1 MARTQPAP
9 HWLEAEDLKIKTHR
23 SPCLLCFIMF
33 HINPKGTRYQ
43 WRSQCITG
51 SVSQLLHEDWSTEQ
65 PNPTDFHDCSSNS
78 IISSSL
84 LQFTFHAHGARAHTR
99 EEWQQVK
106 QSCSRSHGALL
117 PVGSINGTLQPALAV
132 SELCSQWL
140 WKGTEHKVDRKRGVL
155 TALHGLLG
163 CSEEV
168 LQSGL
173 YRSAFLL
180 LPCLPPGSSAPVCGC
195 VCLFWV
201 ALLDQKKKAH
211 VTLGRRWAVESILMF
226 IYVCDRVNNI
236 NIIMRMMIWG
246 SNSDVHT
253 AHTEDSK
260 KNESWKWDFTW

>member
-1 MARTQPAP
+1 MSLLQNRITMARTQPAP
-9 HWLEAEDLKIKTHR
+9 HWFEDLKIKTHR

-33 HINPKGTRYQ
+33 HINPKVTRYQ
-43 WRSQCITG
+43 CRSQCITG
-51 SVSQLLHEDWSTEQ
+51 SVSQLLHEVWSTEQ

-99 EEWQQVK
+99 EEWPQVK
-106 QSCSRSHGALL
+106 QSCSRSHGALS
-117 PVGSINGTLQPALAV
+117 PVTCGINGTLQPVLAV

-140 WKGTEHKVDRKRGVL
+140 WKGTEDKVDRKRGVL

-180 LPCLPPGSSAPVCGC
+180 LPACHRAQVRLCVGVC
-195 VCLFWV
+195 VCFGWP
-201 ALLDQKKKAH
+201 
-211 VTLGRRWAVESILMF
+211 
-226 IYVCDRVNNI
+226 Y
-236 NIIMRMMIWG
+236 
-246 SNSDVHT
+246 
-253 AHTEDSK
+253 
-260 KNESWKWDFTW
+260 

>member
-1 MARTQPAP
+1 MYLHVFALNCAKLLTHKRSKKSVSFHNRILKFLMSLLQSRITMARTQPAP

-23 SPCLLCFIMF
+23 SPCLLCLIMF

-43 WRSQCITG
+43 CRSQCITG

-99 EEWQQVK
+99 GRMTASQTVVFT
-106 QSCSRSHGALL
+106 L
-117 PVGSINGTLQPALAV
+117 PRCAVTCGINGTLQPALAV

-180 LPCLPPGSSAPVCGC
+180 LPACHGAQVRLCVGVC
-195 VCLFWV
+195 VCFGWP
-201 ALLDQKKKAH
+201 
-211 VTLGRRWAVESILMF
+211 
-226 IYVCDRVNNI
+226 Y
-236 NIIMRMMIWG
+236 
-246 SNSDVHT
+246 
-253 AHTEDSK
+253 
-260 KNESWKWDFTW
+260 

>member
-1 MARTQPAP
+1 MAPSCTYTSLALNCAKLLTHKRSKKSVSFHNRILKFLMSLLQNRITMARTQPAP

-78 IISSSL
+78 IITRRARTHTGRMTAS
-84 LQFTFHAHGARAHTR
+84 QTVVFT
-99 EEWQQVK
+99 
-106 QSCSRSHGALL
+106 L
-117 PVGSINGTLQPALAV
+117 PRCAVTCGINGTLQPALAV

-201 ALLDQKKKAH
+201 ALLDQKKK
-211 VTLGRRWAVESILMF
+211 
-226 IYVCDRVNNI
+226 
-236 NIIMRMMIWG
+236 
-246 SNSDVHT
+246 
-253 AHTEDSK
+253 K
-260 KNESWKWDFTW
+260 PTWL